1 MSAHRALAATYRLQ
15 LNHGFTLRDALAVVP
30 YLHQLGVSHV
40 YSSPL
45 LMARPGS
52 MHGYDVVD
60 PMRLNPELG
69 TEDDLRA
76 LVRTLHER
84 EMGLV
89 LDIVPNHMST
99 DSANPYWDDVLK
111 HGQASRYAHWF
122 DIDWSPPQR
131 ALAGRVLLPVLG
143 RGLDVALGRGEITL
157 AAADDTVRVRYF
169 DHSFPIDP
177 ATIPEALA
185 RAARAGSDAVARFT
199 EGRDGRRRLRALLG
213 AQHYVLAHWRRAAR
227 EINYRRFFNV
237 DDLVAL
243 RMEHRSVFDATH
255 ARILA
260 WVADG
265 TLDGLRVDHIDGL
278 LEPRAYLERLRA
290 AVSAARP
297 DDGASDGASVF
308 PIVVE
313 KILSPGERLRDD
325 WPVQGTTGYEF
336 LNDLESVF
344 VDARGMETIERRYR
358 AMLRIGRGIRFE
370 DVAYRGKLLILR
382 ASLASDVDR
391 VTRLLRPI
399 ARRDPRTRE
408 LPASVLGEAVVELIA
423 CLPVYRTYVD
433 GRTDFIHPEDR
444 RIIEQAITR
453 ARDRAVAPRA
463 VLDLLR
469 DVLLLEERSVGAGH
483 VGAAVPAAQAGE
495 TPASTEL
502 PAQCGRDAR
511 THNSFSSGD
520 ARTPNTGHT
529 PDSLAFIQRFQ
540 QLGGPAAAKGVEDTA
555 LYRYIPLASLNEVG
569 GEPDR
574 PLGDAVALLHAAN
587 ETRRAHWPRSL
598 LSTSTHDTKRSA
610 DTRARLDALS
620 EIPVRW
626 MELTA
631 RWHALHRPHRTR
643 VGGRWAPDANAEYL
657 LYQTLVG
664 LWPASDGGTG
674 AALPEAGALDAL
686 RGRVDAYMRKAARES
701 KAQTEWTEP
710 NTPYETAL
718 STFIQRILD
727 PESESPFLMELGEL
741 AAVAA
746 RAGMWS
752 SLSRVLVHLTAPG
765 TPDIYQGDELW
776 SLAVVD
782 PDNRRPVDFAERA
795 RLLAGLE
802 ERFHGSDDARVAL
815 LRELAASPSDG
826 RLKLHIVRR
835 ALEARRAHPEIVLRG
850 DYVPLRAEGSAADH
864 VLAFARRADGHALL
878 TIVSRRPLALDGDAA
893 MPVGEAVWGDTVLP
907 LPASLAG
914 RRWECAL
921 SGHVI
926 DDAVTRGH
934 RPLRLG
940 QVFHSLHV
948 AMLTSRESSVASR
961 E

>member
-1 MSAHRALAATYRLQ
+1 MSARRALSATYRLQ
-15 LNHGFTLRDALAVVP
+15 LNHGFTLRDTLAVVP

-76 LVRTLHER
+76 LVRALHER

-99 DSANPYWDDVLK
+99 DSANPYWDDVLR

-157 AAADDTVRVRYF
+157 AATDDTVRVRYF
-169 DHSFPIDP
+169 DHSFPVDP

-185 RAARAGSDAVARFT
+185 RAARAGSDAVARFA
-199 EGRDGRRRLRALLG
+199 EGRDGRRRLRALLS

-227 EINYRRFFNV
+227 EINYRRFFNI

-243 RMEHRSVFDATH
+243 RMEDRSVFDATH

-278 LEPRAYLERLRA
+278 LDPRAYLERLRA
-290 AVSAARP
+290 AVSVARP

-308 PIVVE
+308 PIFVE

-344 VDARGMETIERRYR
+344 VDAHGMETIERRYR

-382 ASLASDVDR
+382 ASLAPDVDR
-391 VTRLLRPI
+391 VTRLLLPI

-423 CLPVYRTYVD
+423 CLPVYRTYID
-433 GRTDFIHPEDR
+433 GRTHPVHPEDR

-463 VLDLLR
+463 VLDFLR
-469 DVLLLEERSVGAGH
+469 DVLLE
-483 VGAAVPAAQAGE
+483 
-495 TPASTEL
+495 
-502 PAQCGRDAR
+502 AR
-511 THNSFSSGD
+511 TD
-520 ARTPNTGHT
+520 
-529 PDSLAFIQRFQ
+529 DSLAFIQRFQ

-587 ETRRAHWPRSL
+587 EARRAHWPRSL

-620 EIPVRW
+620 EIPARW

-631 RWHALHRPHRTR
+631 RWHALHRSHRTR

-657 LYQTLVG
+657 LYQALVG

-727 PESESPFLMELGEL
+727 PVSESPFFMELGGL
-741 AAVAA
+741 AALAA

-782 PDNRRPVDFAERA
+782 PDNRRPVDFVERA

-802 ERFHGSDDARVAL
+802 ERFRGSDDARLAL
-815 LRELAASPSDG
+815 LRELAASPGDG
-826 RLKLHIVRR
+826 RLKLHIVHR
-835 ALEARRAHPEIVLRG
+835 ALEARRAHLAIVLRG

-864 VLAFARRADGHALL
+864 VLVFARCADGHALL
-878 TIVSRRPLALDGDAA
+878 TIVSRRPLVLDAAAA
-893 MPVGEAVWGDTVLP
+893 MPVGEAAWGDTVLP

-926 DDAVTRGH
+926 DDAVTRG
-934 RPLRLG
+934 RLPLRLG

-948 AMLTSRESSVASR
+948 AMLVSRESSVASR
-961 E
+961 D